1 MGQRG
6 RCLLLC
12 ACLVIAVAV
21 AGQGGDD
28 CPRIIGRAG
37 WGARQPLAV
46 HYLIVPVQ
54 YVIVQHTATPACS
67 SVTACAARVAGLQA
81 FFMDS
86 LHYDDIG
93 LSGSVPQV
101 PGGRRRQRVRGRR
114 LAPRGRAHPRLQL
127 PRRRRLAHRRLP
139 RGAAPA
145 GAAGGAE
152 EAAAV
157 RGVPGRAAPRLQA
170 AGAAPG
176 VCHREPGH
184 GAVPRAADLAAV
196 GRAAVTLL
204 PASVTCFN
212 LNKPCMNTARP
223 CLHTT
228 TVDS

>member
-93 LSGSVPQV
+93 LSFLV
-101 PGGRRRQRVRGRR
+101 GGDGNVYEGVGWHRVGAHTRGYNSR
-114 LAPRGRAHPRLQL
+114 
-127 PRRRRLAHRRLP
+127 
-139 RGAAPA
+139 
-145 GAAGGAE
+145 
-152 EAAAV
+152 
-157 RGVPGRAAPRLQA
+157 
-170 AGAAPG
+170 
-176 VCHREPGH
+176 
-184 GAVPRAADLAAV
+184 AV
-196 GRAAVTLL
+196 GVSLIGDFREELPPPAQLEALKKLL
-204 PASVTCFN
+204 QCGVS
-212 LNKPCMNTARP
+212 LGE
-223 CLHTT
+223 LHPDYKLLAQRQVSATESPGMALFLELQT
-228 TVDS
+228 WPQWVEQP